1 MEALISYR
9 PRLVKALGA
18 GKELLSNTFPYQALL
33 GMRQQRIKRSRG
45 LGEFACDTVGLLE

>member
-1 MEALISYR
+1 MGAFISYH
-9 PRLVKALGA
+9 PRLVNAPGSGEGA
-18 GKELLSNTFPYQALL
+18 VIKHILYLVLL